1 LIIAAPPSV
10 QISGQG
16 IASAGQDQGMSIYIR
31 DKVAANLP
39 IDISV
44 SGTAPLPA
52 QPTQSQADAPP
63 GNAGG
68 PNDPSVNSRADSSG
82 GTESPTAT
90 ATAIPARID
99 NLKWILV
106 SGFGAIFL
114 LGFVYLLRKPQEAAV
129 LNVPTASPAASISA
143 VSLARAAVASGPIA
157 EVDREVRGGLDELK
171 DVLFRLELRRQAGTI
186 TENEYARERARVE
199 KVLRDLVRG

>member
-1 LIIAAPPSV
+1 
-10 QISGQG
+10 
-16 IASAGQDQGMSIYIR
+16 M
-31 DKVAANLP
+31 
-39 IDISV
+39 
-44 SGTAPLPA
+44 
-52 QPTQSQADAPP
+52 
-63 GNAGG
+63 
-68 PNDPSVNSRADSSG
+68 NSRADSSG